1 MTRTPEPAP
10 PAARLWWLLA
20 IMAEP
25 LIRLLLRRRL
35 ARGRELPDRLGER
48 RGRATL
54 RRPEGRLLWLHAA
67 SVGETV
73 SVLALL
79 DALCAAAPDLHVLMT
94 TGSVTSQRLLAQRLR
109 AAGLERRVLPQFVP
123 LDVPRW
129 LRRFLRH
136 WRPQAVALVESELW
150 PNLIACV
157 RSHDLPIA
165 LVNARL
171 SARSLRGW
179 QRLPA
184 LARTMLRSFCW
195 ITARSEEDADRLRRL
210 GAPRVECRG
219 DLKAAAAALPADPRE
234 LDRLRQRLEGRPL
247 LLAAST
253 HAGEEAVIA
262 RAHAILSRRL
272 PTLLTIIAPRHPER
286 GAALAAILDRPPR
299 RALDQDPAADH
310 GYWICDT
317 MGELGLLYRLSP
329 ITFLGNS
336 LPQAAPEGGGHNP
349 FEPARLG
356 CAIATGPLTFNFN
369 DAVTAL
375 RDAGAIEIA
384 PTAEAIADWAFRLL
398 NDPAARA
405 RQAEAAARTARIASD
420 MVPGLARRLLDLTEA
435 G

>member
-1 MTRTPEPAP
+1 MTKSPARIP
-10 PAARLWWLLA
+10 LAARLWWLLA
-20 IMAEP
+20 VMGEP
-25 LIRLLLRRRL
+25 LIRLLLRQRL

-54 RRPEGRLLWLHAA
+54 PRPEGRLLWLHAA

-79 DALCAAAPDLHVLMT
+79 EALCAIDPDLHVLMT
-94 TGSVTSQRLLAQRLR
+94 TGSVTSQRLLGQRLR
-109 AAGLERRVLPQFVP
+109 AGDLDRRVLQQFAP

-157 RSHDLPIA
+157 RNHDLPIA

-171 SARSLRGW
+171 STRSLRGW

-195 ITARSEEDADRLRRL
+195 ITARSAEDADRLHRL
-210 GAPRVECRG
+210 GAIHVDCPG
-219 DLKAAAAALPADPRE
+219 DLKAAAAALPVDERE
-234 LDRLRQRLEGRPL
+234 LDRLRRLLAGRPL

-262 RAHAILSRRL
+262 HAHAILSRRL
-272 PTLLTIIAPRHPER
+272 PTLLTIVAPRHPER
-286 GAALAAILDRPPR
+286 GAALPAPLDRAPR
-299 RALDQDPAADH
+299 RALGEDPAADQ
-310 GYWICDT
+310 GCWICDT

-329 ITFLGNS
+329 IAFLGNS
-336 LPQAAPEGGGHNP
+336 LAQADQGGGHNP

-356 CAIATGPLTFNFN
+356 CAIATGPLSFNFN
-369 DAVTAL
+369 DAIRDL
-375 RDAGAIEIA
+375 REAGAVEIT

-398 NDPAARA
+398 TDPAMRT
-405 RQAEAAARTARIASD
+405 RQSAAAERIAEAASD
-420 MVPGLARRLLDLTEA
+420 LVPDLARRLLRLA
-435 G
+435 GPR

>member
-1 MTRTPEPAP
+1 MSSLPEPVP
-10 PAARLWWLLA
+10 LTARLWWLLA
-20 IMAEP
+20 VVAEP
-25 LIRLLLRRRL
+25 VVRLLLRHRL

-54 RRPEGRLLWLHAA
+54 PRPEGRLLWLHAA

-73 SVLALL
+73 SVLVLL
-79 DALCAAAPDLHVLMT
+79 DALCAAEPDLHVLMT

-109 AAGLERRVLPQFVP
+109 AGGLDRRVLQQFVP

-157 RSHDLPIA
+157 RRHGLPLA

-171 SARSLRGW
+171 SARSFRGW

-184 LARTMLRSFCW
+184 LARTMLHSFRW

-210 GAPRVECRG
+210 GAARVECPG
-219 DLKAAAAALPADPRE
+219 DLKAAAVALPVDERE
-234 LDRLRQRLEGRPL
+234 LDRLRQMLGERPL

-253 HAGEEAVIA
+253 HAGEEAVVA
-262 RAHAILSRRL
+262 QAHAILSRRL
-272 PTLLTIIAPRHPER
+272 PTLLTVIAPRHPER
-286 GAALAAILDRPPR
+286 GASLPAPLDHAPR
-299 RALDQDPAADH
+299 RALGQDPAADQ

-336 LPQAAPEGGGHNP
+336 LSQAVPGGGHNP

-356 CAIATGPLTFNFN
+356 CAISTGPSTFNFN
-369 DAVTAL
+369 DAVASL
-375 RDAGAIEIA
+375 REAGAIEIA

-398 NDPAARA
+398 SDPAARA
-405 RQAEAAARTARIASD
+405 RQVAAAERIARAASD
-420 MVPGLARRLLDLTEA
+420 LVPDLARRLLDLTGA
-435 G
+435 S

>member
-1 MTRTPEPAP
+1 M
-10 PAARLWWLLA
+10 LA
-20 IMAEP
+20 IIGEP
-25 LIRLLLRRRL
+25 LVRLLLRQRL

-54 RRPEGRLLWLHAA
+54 PRPEGRLLWLHAA

-73 SVLALL
+73 SVLALV
-79 DALCAAAPDLHVLMT
+79 DALCAIDPDLHVLMT

-109 AAGLERRVLPQFVP
+109 AGGLDRRVLQQFVP

-129 LRRFLRH
+129 LHRFLRH

-157 RSHDLPIA
+157 RGHGLPIA

-195 ITARSEEDADRLRRL
+195 ITARGEEDAARLRRL
-210 GAPRVECRG
+210 GARDVECPG
-219 DLKAAAAALPADPRE
+219 DLKAMATALPVDERE
-234 LDRLRQRLEGRPL
+234 LDRLRRLLAERPL

-253 HAGEEAVIA
+253 HAGEEVVIA
-262 RAHAILSRRL
+262 QAHAILSQRL
-272 PTLLTIIAPRHPER
+272 PTLLTIVAPRHPER
-286 GAALAAILDRPPR
+286 GAALAGALDRAPR
-299 RALDQDPAADH
+299 RALGQDPAA
-310 GYWICDT
+310 GTGCWICDT
-317 MGELGLLYRLSP
+317 MGELGLLYRLAP

-336 LPQAAPEGGGHNP
+336 LAQADPGGGHNP

-356 CAIATGPLTFNFN
+356 CAIATGPLSFNFN
-369 DAVTAL
+369 DAVRVL
-375 RDAGAIEIA
+375 REAEAIEIT
-384 PTAEAIADWAFRLL
+384 PTATAIADWAFRLL
-398 NDPAARA
+398 SDPAARA
-405 RQAEAAARTARIASD
+405 HQAAAATRIADAASD
-420 MVPGLARRLLDLTEA
+420 LLPSLARRLLSLTRA
-435 G
+435 R